1 MSSLPTK
8 RSVVL
13 VDDDRDIVRVLES
26 ALESNNYQVHGFD
39 NPVEAKEYLKSVDSP
54 QLLISDIRM
63 PGMSGFELV
72 HEANKVH
79 PEMKIMMLT
88 SFEIN
93 KSEFDSVF
101 PSCRIDV
108 LINKPV
114 GIARFIDAVNAVMV
128 HERILER

>member
-1 MSSLPTK
+1 M
-8 RSVVL
+8 
-13 VDDDRDIVRVLES
+13 DDDRDIVKVLQS

-39 NPVEAKEYLKSVDSP
+39 NPVEAREYLKSVDSP

-79 PEMKIMMLT
+79 PDMKIMMLT

-93 KSEFDSVF
+93 KFEFDKVF

-108 LINKPV
+108 LINKPIR
-114 GIARFIDAVNAVMV
+114 IAKFIDAVNALMV
-128 HERILER
+128 QERILEQ